1 MLFPPFKVSAFNMD
15 GLMVGYAA
23 ENWKYQ
29 TKNVAWGIIGAVML
43 RKMLSIPDVIWYNE
57 RKGFV
62 KGLG

>member
-1 MLFPPFKVSAFNMD
+1 MD
-15 GLMVGYAA
+15 GFMVGYAA

-43 RKMLSIPDVIWYNE
+43 RKMLSIPGVIWYNE